1 MIGLPLLTKR
11 MRKPSRLLLAVL
23 VTPFLAGC
31 FTVTQVA
38 VPPAAQDREALNN
51 VRGVVVRQAGGTEQT
66 VEFETVHE
74 LEWTPT
80 SLSVVADA
88 SVDGETQ
95 TITRLYSI
103 STMSG
108 VLVRSLDAAKTSGI
122 IGAVILGT
130 VAFIAVAVTGG
141 GVPIQQGN

>member
-1 MIGLPLLTKR
+1 MIRLLLLTQR
-11 MRKPSRLLLAVL
+11 MRKPSRLLVAAL
-23 VTPFLAGC
+23 VTPFLTGC
-31 FTVTQVA
+31 FSVTQVA
-38 VPPAAQDREALNN
+38 VPPAAPDRDALD

-88 SVDGETQ
+88 HVDGSTQ

-108 VLVRSLDAAKTSGI
+108 VLVRSLDAGKTSGI
-122 IGAVILGT
+122 IGGIILGT
-130 VAFIAVAVTGG
+130 VAFIAVAVTGRG
-141 GVPIQQGN
+141 DPNRQGS

>member
-1 MIGLPLLTKR
+1 
-11 MRKPSRLLLAVL
+11 MRKPSRLLVAALM
-23 VTPFLAGC
+23 TPFLSGC
-31 FTVTQVA
+31 FSVTQVA
-38 VPPAAQDREALNN
+38 VPPGAQDRDALN
-51 VRGVVVRQAGGTEQT
+51 VRGLVVRQAGGTEQT
-66 VEFETVHE
+66 IEFETVHD